1 MLNSKN
7 NYIVSIALANKAKSN
22 LYQQDIPELEDQFQD
37 IQANLV
43 ARLVESLA
51 QTQTFTH
58 THLKSLTIKAE
69 QATSAIAKVDITR
82 DQNLFIAFNLRH
94 FTPPPDWKFE
104 ACASYYD
111 TGTINTEPGPKVFL
125 QNRFTRAQA
134 KLEEAK
140 GLMQTKDQEANGV
153 RVQVAK
159 EIADEKTDKYLELRH
174 QVTQYNTSVVLI
186 QKELEVLST
195 ALGGDVGAQ
204 QPHNFKSSTFSI
216 PATCEYCHSS
226 IWGLAK
232 QGKTCK
238 SCGISVHARCEMK
251 IPAECTG
258 TTAKS
263 GHSKNS
269 LSITKTDSN
278 SGHGGPSLMSPKS
291 SLTTAVATPS
301 TFTTAVA
308 TPSSF
313 TTQPPHEEHPTVMGK
328 VVFDFTASSPFE
340 LTVEE
345 GDRVKVLEED
355 DGSGWVKIQR
365 ESTGKSGLVPASYVK
380 LDSDEDS
387 DEEEVMQPPSM
398 PVPEPTTVQ
407 RSGKYVVAIYPYEA
421 QGDDELA
428 LAEGQRYELT
438 GGEHGGDRYGEGWW
452 EGISADGRHGI
463 FPSNYVQHI

>member
-1 MLNSKN
+1 MEEPPEILRFGAELKDQVDLIHGVTESQLGLLQEIRDVIRERANLEKDYSTKLL
-7 NYIVSIALANKAKSN
+7 ALTKKAQEKKAKRMLGVVLGQEPSKQYTDDTIRTST
-22 LYQQDIPELEDQFQD
+22 LDVALQAFLTSWEET
-37 IQANLV
+37 ANLH
-43 ARLVESLA
+43 S
-51 QTQTFTH
+51 TFASE
-58 THLKSLTIKAE
+58 LGNAAE

-278 SGHGGPSLMSPKS
+278 SGHGEPSLMSPKS

-340 LTVEE
+340 LTVEGE
-345 GDRVKVLEED
+345 LWMLLATLANGHT
-355 DGSGWVKIQR
+355 SQR
-365 ESTGKSGLVPASYVK
+365 ET
-380 LDSDEDS
+380 E
-387 DEEEVMQPPSM
+387 
-398 PVPEPTTVQ
+398 
-407 RSGKYVVAIYPYEA
+407 
-421 QGDDELA
+421 
-428 LAEGQRYELT
+428 
-438 GGEHGGDRYGEGWW
+438 
-452 EGISADGRHGI
+452 
-463 FPSNYVQHI
+463 

>member
-94 FTPPPDWKFE
+94 FTSPPDWKFE

-216 PATCEYCHSS
+216 PATCEYCH
-226 IWGLAK
+226 
-232 QGKTCK
+232 
-238 SCGISVHARCEMK
+238 V
-251 IPAECTG
+251 
-258 TTAKS
+258 
-263 GHSKNS
+263 
-269 LSITKTDSN
+269 
-278 SGHGGPSLMSPKS
+278 GG
-291 SLTTAVATPS
+291 
-301 TFTTAVA
+301 
-308 TPSSF
+308 
-313 TTQPPHEEHPTVMGK
+313 
-328 VVFDFTASSPFE
+328 
-340 LTVEE
+340 
-345 GDRVKVLEED
+345 
-355 DGSGWVKIQR
+355 
-365 ESTGKSGLVPASYVK
+365 
-380 LDSDEDS
+380 
-387 DEEEVMQPPSM
+387 
-398 PVPEPTTVQ
+398 
-407 RSGKYVVAIYPYEA
+407 
-421 QGDDELA
+421 
-428 LAEGQRYELT
+428 
-438 GGEHGGDRYGEGWW
+438 
-452 EGISADGRHGI
+452 
-463 FPSNYVQHI
+463 